1 MHALIYMYA
10 LIYICIC
17 GVSEQFLQVSFNGLL
32 LGSTYPVR
40 RSDVDHSGGD
50 AILELLLHVPMGSHL
65 QECILLLELYQS
77 STASGRDA
85 LMLLGSATV
94 NGSQLRDLIRPSTL
108 TADLWVHLISAST
121 DPSTDPSTALAKG
134 RQRLTPSMGV
144 VGPAP
149 ISAVSLQLR
158 RSGDH
163 DPSSSSSSSSPDDQS
178 LSLVR

>member
-1 MHALIYMYA
+1 MHALMYIY
-10 LIYICIC
+10 

-40 RSDVDHSGGD
+40 RSDVDHSGGAAAAA

-65 QECILLLELYQS
+65 QECILLLELYLS
-77 STASGRDA
+77 STAA
-85 LMLLGSATV
+85 PMLLGSAIVT
-94 NGSQLRDLIRPSTL
+94 GSQLRDLIRPSTS
-108 TADLWVHLISAST
+108 TADLWVHLISAS
-121 DPSTDPSTALAKG
+121 DSSTTMAKG
-134 RQRLTPSMGV
+134 RQRLTSSMGA

-149 ISAVSLQLR
+149 ISVVSLQLR

-163 DPSSSSSSSSPDDQS
+163 DSSSSSSSSSPDDQS

>member
-1 MHALIYMYA
+1 MHALMYIY
-10 LIYICIC
+10 

-40 RSDVDHSGGD
+40 RSDADHSGGGAAA

-65 QECILLLELYQS
+65 QEGILLLELYQS
-77 STASGRDA
+77 STAA
-85 LMLLGSATV
+85 PMLLGSAIVT
-94 NGSQLRDLIRPSTL
+94 GSQLRDLSRPSTS
-108 TADLWVHLISAST
+108 TTDLWVHLISAS
-121 DPSTDPSTALAKG
+121 DPSTAMAKG
-134 RQRLTPSMGV
+134 RQRLTSSMGA

-163 DPSSSSSSSSPDDQS
+163 DPSSSSSSSSLDDQS